1 MSFDGT
7 PVPTGNAE
15 AAIGVATVR
24 PFSAD
29 DDETVQAVEGSA
41 TALEAALDSS
51 DLDVCFLVDTSGG
64 MERYL
69 DGVIRVIQNIAREL
83 HGHQGIRYPRFA
95 LVAYNDFP
103 FDATV
108 HSHLP
113 DVFDFTTNLDVF
125 GSNVEKGLTA
135 KVASDYAE
143 DVHSGLHAVLG
154 LNFGDN
160 STKLLLHIADAPCH
174 GAHFHHPGMLDDYA
188 QADPEA
194 TLALVRDI
202 ARRKIDFVFCAIE
215 DEPGV
220 PVAKRKNRTK
230 FSTQTMFDRFDKAY
244 SAAHPQRR
252 SMTLT
257 DLSDPANIVAEV
269 RQAIVT
275 SLSSTSVLS
284 AFQQQHCAVRQRR
297 FVRTVRPANFA
308 AYPLIKCDQHSIKL
322 RADKLQRLVTHPAE
336 VFAGLT
342 AADFERNTMARLYLR
357 MQPLP
362 FARGSFRFAH
372 RMQAEFLKQ
381 GTGAITTKQ
390 MVMKRSAYELD
401 SAEEKEACETDLREQ
416 ALAGALAK
424 EFSRQLKERVVPELM
439 RRRDEPLSALARK
452 GLAVATG
459 KALVFDLANV
469 EPSRVQRAQVGHGMK
484 YRDLSQL
491 ASGVYAESG
500 EVPEDMQLDSLKGHW
515 VVEKKIG
522 ANFVKYSDN
531 NGTVKRADKPDGQIA
546 HAFSHWSHWFTAGR
560 FLVADL
566 QGAETD
572 KGVFLTDPVIHDA
585 KPRAPGEQRLFGGG
599 DRGRTGIDRFFA
611 THKCNAVCGLL
622 GLPK

>member
-322 RADKLQRLVTHPAE
+322 RADKLQPRAMRSEAQHLRRRVRGCGGVGGCGGVREAASVPTVEGRGGRSMIDVCAQCVCGWSGAVLKVTHCA
-336 VFAGLT
+336 
-342 AADFERNTMARLYLR
+342 
-357 MQPLP
+357 
-362 FARGSFRFAH
+362 
-372 RMQAEFLKQ
+372 
-381 GTGAITTKQ
+381 
-390 MVMKRSAYELD
+390 
-401 SAEEKEACETDLREQ
+401 
-416 ALAGALAK
+416 
-424 EFSRQLKERVVPELM
+424 
-439 RRRDEPLSALARK
+439 
-452 GLAVATG
+452 AVASS
-459 KALVFDLANV
+459 
-469 EPSRVQRAQVGHGMK
+469 PAQKLTSNQPTSILMG
-484 YRDLSQL
+484 S
-491 ASGVYAESG
+491 A
-500 EVPEDMQLDSLKGHW
+500 
-515 VVEKKIG
+515 
-522 ANFVKYSDN
+522 
-531 NGTVKRADKPDGQIA
+531 
-546 HAFSHWSHWFTAGR
+546 
-560 FLVADL
+560 
-566 QGAETD
+566 AET
-572 KGVFLTDPVIHDA
+572 GPPRSTSRLHPNSSACVVVCMSTA
-585 KPRAPGEQRLFGGG
+585 KSSCGGPTCR
-599 DRGRTGIDRFFA
+599 D
-611 THKCNAVCGLL
+611 
-622 GLPK
+622 